1 MWENRYINKISN
13 RKFNGDDIKSRCK
26 NKKGKLLATLLLAIC
41 LGMSFNLTPFFA
53 LDKAQAAPPAAPSNV
68 SLAKVGKVLQVTW
81 EASSTPD
88 AKYKVEIYNSEKSII
103 YSADNLNSDVVNYT
117 FSNVITNNYQTARV
131 YALAEGVSSY
141 AESQTPVFQQL
152 QAINSNSQF
161 LDIGNL
167 TNDAKNAI
175 NWMFVY
181 GVTHGYT
188 TKNYQPKNA
197 VTREQMAAF
206 IYRLAGQP
214 KDYNQIN
221 PFLDVRDGV
230 FKKAILWG
238 VHNGVISGYNDKQ
251 FKPKKAIT
259 REQIALLLYR
269 LAGRPDAENQTPS
282 FEDINNLSDE
292 AKKAIAW
299 LNKRS
304 ISEGYSKTQ
313 FLPNKNLTREQMAQL
328 LKRFSDIMQ
337 LCPFINKE
345 TKSEPVHFFSTGIGR
360 SSITNLTFINT
371 IPQCNNPV
379 DITDPSLTPG
389 AVLACVYGTDIVVGQ
404 AGGVI
409 ANPESS
415 YGLFFDIDSPN
426 FNKLDISNFDAFNT
440 AILSFAFAKLTTN
453 QPIVF
458 SEGFGKNTTTMHAL
472 MNYSKLGQD
481 IIFPSG
487 FGKNVK
493 ELIDTFAYTQ
503 IAGNL
508 FLPEDFGQFAESAF
522 NMFEYSKI
530 QGKLTLPNE
539 NFGKMI
545 SQANDLFQFAEI
557 GSGVKIPEGFAKN
570 ATNLFYMFQNSKIK
584 GNVEIPANFAEK
596 VVNSSSLFEKA
607 EIDGDIKIG
616 ENFLSS
622 AVYLYNVFSEVDIS
636 GKLIL
641 PSNFGSE
648 AGCYMAA
655 LFSGVEF
662 KQKLELP
669 DGFASNATNLDQAF
683 NGAIFSNGL
692 VIGKDFGKNSQSF
705 SKIFAAA
712 SISSVFKLSVGFGE
726 KTTNFVQAFS
736 RISLKTD
743 IDLSEIDFSGK
754 TGVDT
759 RNMFDEAQWN
769 GFFVLVKNQA
779 SLDFLTDNTGATA
792 QNVKIKV

>member
-1 MWENRYINKISN
+1 VKINRYIDKTSDK
-13 RKFNGDDIKSRCK
+13 KFNSCDVKSRCK

-41 LGMSFNLTPFFA
+41 LGLSFNLMPFFA
-53 LDKAQAAPPAAPSNV
+53 LDKAQAAPPAAPTNV
-68 SLAKVGKVLQVTW
+68 ILTKIGKVLKVAW
-81 EASSTPD
+81 KASAAAD
-88 AKYKVEIYNSEKSII
+88 VKYKVEIYNSEKSVI
-103 YSADNLNSDVVNYT
+103 YSADNLNSGTDNYT
-117 FSNVITNNYQTARV
+117 FSNVITNNYQKARV
-131 YALAEGVSSY
+131 YALAGGVSSY
-141 AESQTPVFQQL
+141 AESQAGVFQQL
-152 QAINSNSQF
+152 YAINSNNDFS
-161 LDIGNL
+161 DIANL
-167 TNDAKNAI
+167 SNDAKNAI

-181 GVTHGYT
+181 GVGNGFTIKKYG
-188 TKNYQPKNA
+188 PKSN

-214 KDYNQIN
+214 KNYTEIS
-221 PFLDVRDGV
+221 PFSDVGEGV
-230 FKKAILWG
+230 FRKAILWSAY
-238 VHNGVISGYNDKQ
+238 NGIILGYNDKQ
-251 FKPKKAIT
+251 FKPKKTIT

-269 LAGRPDAENQTPS
+269 LAGKPAAERQTY
-282 FEDINNLSDE
+282 FDDINNLSDE

-299 LNKRS
+299 LNQKS
-304 ISEGYSKTQ
+304 ISEGYSKTK
-313 FLPNKNLTREQMAQL
+313 FLPYKNLIREQMAQL

-337 LCPFINKE
+337 LCPFIGKE
-345 TKSEPVHFFSTGIGR
+345 TALEPLNFLSTGVRR
-360 SSITNLTFINT
+360 SSITNLSFINT

-379 DITDPSLTPG
+379 DITDSALTPG

-415 YGLFFDIDSPN
+415 HGIFFDIDSPN
-426 FNKLDISNFDAFNT
+426 FNKLDIINFDAFNT
-440 AILSFAFAKLTTN
+440 AIFSFGFAKLTTN

-458 SEGFGKNTTTMHAL
+458 SEGFGKNTITMYAL

-493 ELIDTFAYTQ
+493 ELTDAFAYTQ
-503 IAGNL
+503 ITGNL
-508 FLPEDFGQFAESAF
+508 FLPEDFGQFAEKAS

-557 GSGVKIPEGFAKN
+557 GSGVRIPEGFAKN

-584 GNVEIPANFAEK
+584 GTVEIMANFAEK
-596 VVNSSSLFEKA
+596 VTSSGSFFGKA

-616 ENFLSS
+616 ENFLTS
-622 AVYLYNVFSEVDIS
+622 ATYLYNVFTEVDLS
-636 GKLIL
+636 GKFIL
-641 PSNFGSE
+641 PSNLGSND
-648 AGCYMAA
+648 GCYMAA
-655 LFSGVEF
+655 LFSGTKF

-669 DGFASNATNLDQAF
+669 DGFASNAINLDQAF
-683 NGAIFSNGL
+683 NATVFSNGL
-692 VIGKDFGKNSQSF
+692 VVGKDFGKNSQSF
-705 SKIFAAA
+705 SKIFDGT
-712 SISSVFKLSVGFGE
+712 SVSGVLKLPAGFGE
-726 KTTNFVQAFS
+726 KATNFVQAFS
-736 RISLKTD
+736 EISLKAD

-759 RNMFDEAQWN
+759 KNMFEKVQWN

-779 SLDFLTDNTGATA
+779 SAVFLTNATGAA
-792 QNVKIKV
+792 LQNVKIVS